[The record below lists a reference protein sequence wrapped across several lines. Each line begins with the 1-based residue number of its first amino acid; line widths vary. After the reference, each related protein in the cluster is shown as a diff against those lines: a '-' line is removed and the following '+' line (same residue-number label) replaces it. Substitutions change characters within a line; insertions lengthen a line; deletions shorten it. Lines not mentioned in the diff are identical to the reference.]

1 MLPEAQRFNYILS
14 IFGRKGSGKSYL
26 AKEIARDEKRIIAID
41 SLGEYDDLEV
51 ITDFRACV
59 NALVEAEHKP
69 AFKLALRTYSLDDD
83 LQLID
88 LVFRMNHV
96 TLLVEETSR
105 YVSSAYL
112 PQPFEQ
118 LVRYG
123 RHSAINQI
131 YLARRPSEIHRDLT
145 AQSDVIV
152 SFVQHERRDVEYLR
166 SFMGD
171 KANGV
176 MNLGQ
181 YEALVYGEDIKMPWA
196 IVQRKYLGLDKPGR
210 GMVGDD
216 SGDGV
221 GAREHPAPLADS
233 PTPNPTIERG
243 TK

>member
-1 MLPEAQRFNYILS
+1 MLPENQRFNYILS

-41 SLGEYDDLEV
+41 SLGEYDELTVVDDLRPC
-51 ITDFRACV
+51 I
-59 NALVEAEHKP
+59 NALVESEHKP
-69 AFKLALRTYSLDDD
+69 EFKLALRTYSLEDD
-83 LQLID
+83 LILID
-88 LVFRMNHV
+88 LVFHMTHV

-145 AQSDVIV
+145 AQSDVLV

-171 KANGV
+171 KANRV

-181 YEALVYGEDIKMPWA
+181 YAALVYGDDIKMPWA
-196 IVQRKYLGLDKPGR
+196 VVQRKYLGLDRDGR
-210 GMVGDD
+210 SMVGN
-216 SGDGV
+216 SDGGGL
-221 GAREHPAPLADS
+221 GAREHPAPFADAS
-233 PTPNPTIERG
+233 KPDPDTERG
-243 TK
+243 VT